1 MANITS
7 GPLRALR
14 ALRALRPLRLV
25 QRIEGMKTVVQ
36 AIFNALPGVGNVAAV
51 SLLFMLIF
59 SILGVQLF
67 GGRFGRCTVAVGAA
81 SASRTACEAA
91 GHVWYNSG

>member
-1 MANITS
+1 
-7 GPLRALR
+7 
-14 ALRALRPLRLV
+14 
-25 QRIEGMKTVVQ
+25 MKTVVH
-36 AIFNALPGVGNVAAV
+36 AMFNALPGVGNVAAV

-91 GHVWYNSG
+91 GHVWYNFG